1 MFCLQRQKIVIVG
14 SGLAAYVLASES
26 WQHSDV
32 TILTKNTTND
42 SNSIRAQGGIAAAV
56 SSKDQ
61 WHLHA
66 EDTLKAGVF
75 HNHQKAVE
83 TLAKEGKQVVKSLLQ
98 QGFPADRN
106 QHGELL
112 LGREG
117 AHSERRI
124 IHAGG
129 DQTGKYLIHFYQQ
142 ILQGKITIIEGQLAV
157 DCVIE
162 AGECKGIITMDQDNQ
177 LHTYTADHIVLA
189 TGGFG
194 ALYETTS
201 NDPSATG
208 DGIAIAYRAG
218 ARVSDLEFVQ
228 FHPTMLAT
236 QAPYNDLISE
246 AVRGEGAILVD
257 QNGRE
262 IMKGAHPLEN
272 LAPRDIIARVM
283 MTELTKGNRLYLDIH
298 QIKNFQTKFPFIKSV
313 CEKNNIDW
321 QQGLIPV
328 NPGAHF
334 TMGGVETDLQ
344 GRTNIPR
351 LYAIGEVACTHVHG
365 ANRLASNS
373 LLEGLV
379 FATRLADYLKTQSSV
394 PSSSISL
401 VQPLHHRFHHPDLHT
416 LRKQMTN
423 HVGINR
429 SESGLNEMLEWLVK
443 FTIIQDNYLSRYTTS
458 RDQIQMQHH
467 LQVAQLVT
475 KAARKRIES
484 RGAHYRV
491 DYPFKSEQWENKRI
505 TYQLTKQ
512 GVTV

>member
-1 MFCLQRQKIVIVG
+1 MKRQKIIIVG
-14 SGLAAYVLASES
+14 SGLAAYVLASKL
-26 WQHSDV
+26 WQHNDV
-32 TILTKNTTND
+32 TILTKNTTQH
-42 SNSIRAQGGIAAAV
+42 SNSIRAQGGIAAAIAA
-56 SSKDQ
+56 KDQ
-61 WHLHA
+61 WQLHV

-83 TLAKEGKQVVKSLLQ
+83 TLVKEGKQVVTNLLQ
-98 QGFPADRN
+98 QGFLADRDH
-106 QHGELL
+106 HGELL

-129 DQTGKYLIHFYQQ
+129 DQTGKYLIYFYQQ
-142 ILQGKITIIEGQLAV
+142 LLQGKIAIIEGQLAV
-157 DCVIE
+157 ECVME
-162 AGECKGIITMDQDNQ
+162 GGECKGIMTMGHDNQ

-194 ALYETTS
+194 ALYDTTS

-218 ARVSDLEFVQ
+218 AKVSDLEFVQ

-257 QNGRE
+257 QNDRE

-272 LAPRDIIARVM
+272 LAPRDIVARVM
-283 MTELTKGNRLYLDIH
+283 MTELTKGHQLYLDIH

-328 NPGAHF
+328 KPGAHF
-334 TMGGVETDLQ
+334 TMGGVETDLR

-373 LLEGLV
+373 LLEGMV
-379 FATRLADYLKTQSSV
+379 FATRLADYLTTQSSV
-394 PSSSISL
+394 SFSNIP
-401 VQPLHHRFHHPDLHT
+401 VNQRLHHTFHHPDLDR

-429 SESGLNEMLEWLVK
+429 SESGLKQMTEWLEK
-443 FTIIQDNYLSRYTTS
+443 FTLIQENHLTSYVLSRG
-458 RDQIQMQHH
+458 QIQMQHH
-467 LQVAQLVT
+467 LLVAQLVT
-475 KAARKRIES
+475 KAARKRLES

-491 DYPFKSEQWENKRI
+491 DYPFKSEQWRNKSI
-505 TYQLTKQ
+505 TFQLTKQ